1 MSTLPDVLTL
11 KEAAKFLRLHP
22 STIYT
27 LSQKKKLPVK
37 RVGGQWRYSRTK
49 LMEWIRSGGE
59 RG

>member
-37 RVGGQWRYSRTK
+37 RVGGQWRYSRTR
-49 LMEWIRSGGE
+49 LSEWIKTGGE
-59 RG
+59 KG